1 MLWLTTTRLLSL
13 LRRPQTFLSHFR
25 VDWFYYAVPTY
36 LLNTL
41 AFLESWR
48 NKPPRTLTSLPV
60 EVLAMIFGELGWE
73 DVLNIRQVTC
83 KRLKSVSQMREVWVE
98 QYLRLSNS
106 YEFTLPLHDYV
117 DGMSGE
123 ELESATLQWERTEYR
138 WMTKASPP
146 RRRIF
151 NSPCG
156 ADTIF
161 HLVRGGRWLLI
172 SDKGGSML
180 AYNLDV
186 PDGRPRTI
194 IESGLNTDKG
204 GVMLS
209 HYPDSHPLSS
219 FLIAVIYRD
228 NRAPYAGCSIWEV
241 GNLGGACPTAT
252 FCHSLKF
259 PSSECGPCFSLAET
273 HLAWS
278 GLSCVEI
285 YDWKRSS
292 TLSHYKTGFRVVGF
306 PNRLELLSES
316 RILCLY
322 RDSLAVYAVPDFGF
336 TDDANWA
343 SGQILHS
350 LRFPNSGFFASPS
363 YSPVRVEHDGTRVM
377 LVKPYEAL
385 YKLTIPQSIH
395 DELTLTLI
403 TSDFNPHLKSDTIGL
418 YRNHVEPM
426 YQEVHRLTF
435 RRGFVKDCHEPA
447 HAEAYPGN
455 SVRYSFPVLDDISCR
470 SILALRPNNQFHVLD
485 YAAL

>member
-1 MLWLTTTRLLSL
+1 MPWLTTTRLLSL
-13 LRRPQTFLSHFR
+13 LSRPRTFLSYFR
-25 VDWFYYAVPTY
+25 VDWFYYAVPTS

-60 EVLAMIFGELGWE
+60 EVLAMIFGELGSE
-73 DVLNIRQVTC
+73 DVLNIRQTC

-117 DGMSGE
+117 DGMSSE

-156 ADTIF
+156 AIF

-180 AYNLDV
+180 AYDLDV

-194 IESGLNTDKG
+194 IKSGLNTDKG

-209 HYPDSHPLSS
+209 YYPDSHPLSS
-219 FLIAVIYRD
+219 FLIAVIYYD
-228 NRAPYAGCSIWEV
+228 NRVRYAGCSIWEV

-259 PSSECGPCFSLAET
+259 PPSECAPCFSLAES

-278 GLSCVEI
+278 GVSCVEI

-292 TLSHYKTGFRVVGF
+292 TLSHYKTGFRIDDF

-316 RILCLY
+316 RVLCLY
-322 RDSLAVYAVPDFGF
+322 RDSLAVYAVPGFGF
-336 TDDANWA
+336 ADDANWA

-363 YSPVRVEHDGTRVM
+363 YSPVRVERDGTCVM

-385 YKLTIPQSIH
+385 YKLTIPKAIH

-403 TSDFNPHLKSDTIGL
+403 ASDFNPKSHTIGF
-418 YRNHVEPM
+418 YRNHAEPM
-426 YQEVHRLTF
+426 FQEVHRLTF
-435 RRGFVKDCHEPA
+435 RRGFVKDCHEPG
-447 HAEAYPGN
+447 HAEAYHGN
-455 SVRYSFPVLDDISCR
+455 RVRYPGLDGISCR
-470 SILALRPNNQFHVLD
+470 SIIIQRYKDEFHVHD
-485 YAAL
+485 YAIL